1 MKTMSLLRFVRSPW
15 PWPGATNIR
24 PRSIESSTATAG
36 AAPSVQQGA
45 NARSANPLNSESSPG
60 ETTGS
65 VGGTPGGTSSAQTEP
80 SSSNGV
86 R

>member
-1 MKTMSLLRFVRSPW
+1 MKTILCCFAAALALAGCNQYSAPV
-15 PWPGATNIR
+15 
-24 PRSIESSTATAG
+24 IEPSTATAG